1 MMIRRLSFPAVPVL
15 IAGLALSGCGD
26 PPPPPP
32 ADEPPPAEAP
42 ASEVAPGEAPMDE
55 MFHATIPLHEVNGS
69 QVSGEAMAMHADDA
83 VIVVIDLEGLPDE
96 GEYEA
101 HVHTGTCE
109 EGGPVAAPLNPILG
123 LADGTGNSTTTLDA
137 EELPADEPHFI
148 QVHGSGGSP
157 VACGDIEG
165 HGQRPSGSDR

>member
-1 MMIRRLSFPAVPVL
+1 MTIRRLSLPIL

-26 PPPPPP
+26 TDPPPPT
-32 ADEPPPAEAP
+32 DEGPPAEAP
-42 ASEVAPGEAPMDE
+42 APEATPGEAPMDE
-55 MFHATIPLHEVNGS
+55 MFHATVPLQEVNGS

-101 HVHTGTCE
+101 QVYIGTCE
-109 EGGPVAAPLNPILG
+109 EGGTVAATLNPILG

-137 EELPADEPHFI
+137 EELPADDPHFI
-148 QVHGSGGSP
+148 QVHGDGGSP
-157 VACGDIEG
+157 LVCGEIEG
-165 HGQRPSGSDR
+165 HGERAAGANG

>member
-1 MMIRRLSFPAVPVL
+1 MMTRRLFLPAL
-15 IAGLALSGCGD
+15 IAGMALSGCGD
-26 PPPPPP
+26 APPPPP

-42 ASEVAPGEAPMDE
+42 APEAAPMDE

-96 GEYEA
+96 GEYDA
-101 HVHTGTCE
+101 HVHTGTCA
-109 EGGPVAAPLNPILG
+109 EGGPVATPLNPILG

-137 EELPADEPHFI
+137 DELPVGEPHFI
-148 QVHGSGGSP
+148 QILGDGGSP
-157 VACGDIEG
+157 LACGDIEG
-165 HGQRPSGSDR
+165 HGERPPGSNR